1 MSPIQDAVGD
11 TIGHDVKAKL
21 FRGLADPSRLAVLEA
36 LRDRPRCVSELVDTT
51 RLSQPTVSMHLSRLW
66 DCGLVERER
75 RGRFVYYRIADPRVS
90 TLLDAG
96 DGLLLR
102 VGDRVYVGTRYQGGT
117 AE

>member
-1 MSPIQDAVGD
+1 MEVLSRTPDRTTASAI
-11 TIGHDVKAKL
+11 DVKAKL

-36 LRDRPRCVSELVDTT
+36 LRERPGCVSEVVERTGF
-51 RLSQPTVSMHLSRLW
+51 SQPTVSMHLACLW

-75 RGRFVYYRIADPRVS
+75 QGRFVHYRISDPRVS
-90 TLLDAG
+90 ALLDAG

-102 VGDRVYVGTRYQGGT
+102 VGEHVYVCTRY